1 MSADASDLSLVRR
14 VQHGDKGAF
23 DALVLKYQH
32 KLVKLVMRYVRNP
45 AEAEDIA
52 QEAFIKAYRALPQ
65 FRGDSAFYTWLYRIA
80 INTAKNAVVSRDR
93 SPIEY
98 ELDRSNEESYDMQSR
113 MKDAETP
120 EGLVLTDEIRSTVNA
135 AIDALPEDLRTA
147 IVLRELEGLSYEE
160 IAAAMACP
168 VGTVRSRIFRA
179 REAIG
184 RRLRSVA
191 AGAGPALRGDPERA
205 ADRPH
210 HGPRDRGRDRPRS
223 GRELRGAARARGASG
238 DRAEHDARELR
249 RGAQHGVLARRTAQS
264 AVGLHDERVGQRR
277 ERVDHRRRGTARC
290 SGQHSVTST
299 SPRWRSPGR
308 PRGWRW
314 PRSKRRRV
322 GSSA

>member
-14 VQHGDKGAF
+14 VQRGDKGAF

-93 SPIEY
+93 SPVEY
-98 ELDRSNEESYDMQSR
+98 DLDRNNNDESYDMQSR
-113 MKDAETP
+113 MKDSETP

-160 IAAAMACP
+160 IAAAMDCP

-179 REAIG
+179 REAID
-184 RRLRSVA
+184 RRLREVFE
-191 AGAGPALRGDPERA
+191 GGLG
-205 ADRPH
+205 
-210 HGPRDRGRDRPRS
+210 
-223 GRELRGAARARGASG
+223 
-238 DRAEHDARELR
+238 RAEEL
-249 RGAQHGVLARRTAQS
+249 G
-264 AVGLHDERVGQRR
+264 
-277 ERVDHRRRGTARC
+277 
-290 SGQHSVTST
+290 
-299 SPRWRSPGR
+299 
-308 PRGWRW
+308 
-314 PRSKRRRV
+314 
-322 GSSA
+322 

>member
-14 VQHGDKGAF
+14 VQRGDKGAF

-98 ELDRSNEESYDMQSR
+98 NIDRHDNDESYDMQGR
-113 MKDAETP
+113 MKDSETP
-120 EGLVLTDEIRSTVNA
+120 EGLVLTDEIRTTVNA

-160 IAAAMACP
+160 IAAAMDCP

-179 REAIG
+179 REAIDH
-184 RRLRSVA
+184 RLREVFE
-191 AGAGPALRGDPERA
+191 GGLG
-205 ADRPH
+205 
-210 HGPRDRGRDRPRS
+210 
-223 GRELRGAARARGASG
+223 
-238 DRAEHDARELR
+238 RAEEL
-249 RGAQHGVLARRTAQS
+249 G
-264 AVGLHDERVGQRR
+264 
-277 ERVDHRRRGTARC
+277 
-290 SGQHSVTST
+290 
-299 SPRWRSPGR
+299 
-308 PRGWRW
+308 
-314 PRSKRRRV
+314 
-322 GSSA
+322 